1 MASSNMIQSEQQQSE
16 KKESIRKKRGGEKEK
31 RDRMVDQLK
40 KFYETK
46 ND

>member
-1 MASSNMIQSEQQQSE
+1 MASSNMIQYEQQQSE
-16 KKESIRKKRGGEKEK
+16 KKESIRKKREGEKGK